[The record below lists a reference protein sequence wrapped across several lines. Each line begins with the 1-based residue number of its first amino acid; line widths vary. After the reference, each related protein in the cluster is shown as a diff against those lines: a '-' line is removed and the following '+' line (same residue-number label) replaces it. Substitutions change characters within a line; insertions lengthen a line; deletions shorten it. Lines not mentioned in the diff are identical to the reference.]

1 MLRWI
6 WIKLNA
12 RFRVTISFSHFWN
25 SRQIPNIHNSLT
37 SSFFLLCLVCFIL
50 RSLNANASDLF
61 SFISSN
67 SCLCSYKSFDT
78 FPPLTIVCH
87 VIDHFKSS
95 DIQNTVLNNRVFIL
109 FTYLQELLNTGIFTI
124 GYGITTLFQLINWA
138 SVNYYGRTSNIIA
151 AVSLI
156 VSHVFI
162 FPSKLTIW
170 NILFLIKC
178 FSFYCCLFLGIR
190 IVQYYCIHCLNILLV
205 LGAQRWRYTVNEH
218 YSNKDS
224 IFLLINVHKLNQKP
238 NIIWRFFFLYFF
250 FSFYT

>member
-1 MLRWI
+1 MHVSASQFHSATFEILGEYQRYI
-6 WIKLNA
+6 IHCRLH
-12 RFRVTISFSHFWN
+12 SF
-25 SRQIPNIHNSLT
+25 
-37 SSFFLLCLVCFIL
+37 CLVRLIL

-61 SFISSN
+61 SFFSSN

-87 VIDHFKSS
+87 VMNHFKAS

-138 SVNYYGRTSNIIA
+138 SVNSYGRTSNIIA

-162 FPSKLTIW
+162 FPCEANDLEY
-170 NILFLIKC
+170 
-178 FSFYCCLFLGIR
+178 SF
-190 IVQYYCIHCLNILLV
+190 
-205 LGAQRWRYTVNEH
+205 
-218 YSNKDS
+218 
-224 IFLLINVHKLNQKP
+224 P
-238 NIIWRFFFLYFF
+238 N
-250 FSFYT
+250 

>member
-12 RFRVTISFSHFWN
+12 RFRVTISFRHFWN
-25 SRQIPNIHNSLT
+25 SRRIPKIHNSLS
-37 SSFFLLCLVCFIL
+37 SSFFLLCLMCPVL

-61 SFISSN
+61 SFFSSN
-67 SCLCSYKSFDT
+67 SCLSGYKSFDT

-87 VIDHFKSS
+87 VMNHFKAS

-138 SVNYYGRTSNIIA
+138 SVNSYGRTSNIIA

-162 FPSKLTIW
+162 FPCEANDLEY
-170 NILFLIKC
+170 
-178 FSFYCCLFLGIR
+178 SF
-190 IVQYYCIHCLNILLV
+190 
-205 LGAQRWRYTVNEH
+205 
-218 YSNKDS
+218 
-224 IFLLINVHKLNQKP
+224 P
-238 NIIWRFFFLYFF
+238 N
-250 FSFYT
+250 